1 MTHPSSSSSS
11 KHIQKTPQNKRRFSE
26 DNLCSQQSPNHPNNR
41 GMSNNFNT
49 GQYGPP
55 SNLSSYQNNNDQF
68 TTPQKSNNQNPHAPP
83 LHHHHQR
90 RIFSERTHEQ
100 YNHYNSYSF
109 GHYGPN
115 HNDQNFTKEELDQAS
130 KTLPPDLQKHYVG
143 QERRREQ
150 HKVHKKTYNA
160 KLQKNNNDMSVLT
173 LMQKH
178 AEGERAHIHQRA
190 AADGQ
195 LVQQATSTFFKAASS
210 VINGKDN
217 SATRP
222 SSSSITES
230 IDDRDDD
237 TNLKK

>member
-11 KHIQKTPQNKRRFSE
+11 KHIRKTPQNKRRFSE
-26 DNLCSQQSPNHPNNR
+26 DNLRSQQSPNHPNNR

-130 KTLPPDLQKHYVG
+130 KTLPPDLQKHHVG

-150 HKVHKKTYNA
+150 HKVH
-160 KLQKNNNDMSVLT
+160 
-173 LMQKH
+173 
-178 AEGERAHIHQRA
+178 
-190 AADGQ
+190 
-195 LVQQATSTFFKAASS
+195 
-210 VINGKDN
+210 
-217 SATRP
+217 
-222 SSSSITES
+222 
-230 IDDRDDD
+230 
-237 TNLKK
+237 